1 MMKLNISYSQKT
13 VDFLALWIASDAGY
27 FKKRGLDV
35 TVRYLPAQL
44 GIPALITNQV
54 EIAGI
59 GGSDAVSAEA
69 EGVKLKLVA
78 TLTPVYP
85 FQFWARPK
93 YAKVSALKGQRVGIT
108 STTGSLYAATLLA
121 LKQLGLQTTDVSL
134 TPLGGVSNVN
144 SSLLA
149 GSIAAAASHPPATYK
164 FQKAG
169 FVELVDL
176 AKDKIPSVS
185 AGVWATQSYLD
196 AHRDVVQK
204 VVDSVI
210 EALQREKSD
219 RAYAESEISKHL
231 GIKDKGELDFT
242 YNFYVKSILASEP
255 MPEAEQIASN
265 RDALSAGN
273 PKLKTIDVNAM
284 IDQSFVENARKGL
297 KP

>member
-1 MMKLNISYSQKT
+1 
-13 VDFLALWIASDAGY
+13 
-27 FKKRGLDV
+27 
-35 TVRYLPAQL
+35 
-44 GIPALITNQV
+44 
-54 EIAGI
+54 
-59 GGSDAVSAEA
+59 
-69 EGVKLKLVA
+69 
-78 TLTPVYP
+78 
-85 FQFWARPK
+85 
-93 YAKVSALKGQRVGIT
+93 
-108 STTGSLYAATLLA
+108 
-121 LKQLGLQTTDVSL
+121 
-134 TPLGGVSNVN
+134 
-144 SSLLA
+144 
-149 GSIAAAASHPPATYK
+149 
-164 FQKAG
+164 
-169 FVELVDL
+169 VELVDL